1 VPNIFDNLTDSTRLG
16 PALRDSLDEFDS
28 VDVATG
34 YIDLRGWSNLADVLD
49 EKSITEA
56 GRPTARVLVGMV
68 APADSQQLLDMLQDD
83 VQPPEYG
90 SDIHDLERA
99 IARRDQ
105 LVAHLRTQLMRGLAT
120 REGQQTLQTLKRQ
133 LEEGAVAMKVFTEK
147 PLHGKTYIFHAP
159 EKKHGSRWGYVGS
172 SNLTGAGLN
181 RNLELNIDVQD
192 SDATAKLA
200 SWFEERWYDRFSSTS
215 PPRSST

>member
-1 VPNIFDNLTDSTRLG
+1 MDGGALRDVLCVDIDTIDNIGTHPVDLVAEDMAAADNRAVHQDQGEPAVPNIFDNLTDSTRLG

-105 LVAHLRTQLMRGLAT
+105 LVTLLPGDQHENQALFDREALTTTVLDPDLGLLSARERAVVEAVSYTHL
-120 REGQQTLQTLKRQ
+120 TLPTKRI
-133 LEEGAVAMKVFTEK
+133 V
-147 PLHGKTYIFHAP
+147 
-159 EKKHGSRWGYVGS
+159 
-172 SNLTGAGLN
+172 
-181 RNLELNIDVQD
+181 
-192 SDATAKLA
+192 
-200 SWFEERWYDRFSSTS
+200 
-215 PPRSST
+215 